1 MGGGGRRA
9 GRGGRRDAAAARTS
23 SESTSASSVFVSS
36 GFASVYDSFSAGK
49 CGRRN
54 LSGLGTDVID
64 EVEVRTS
71 STIFSSA
78 ALRSSLTGS
87 RTRSTRS
94 SISFCSAWSSSESS
108 ATSPERVLIF
118 VSAFVGFLEA
128 SSSFAFFGGEGGM
141 ADADLRNAE
150 RSASAVSASAACGAQ
165 IARRELV
172 VATSRSS
179 SIVAARI
186 VAARSRKFAREPAK
200 SRARMS
206 GHAESSGVAGE
217 EMSARDLRAMER
229 SAAAIE
235 GARLRKKGGGRA
247 AARGAP
253 VVPEASFWAEAL
265 PEDEAAL
272 FGAACELRL
281 GGELLAACAAG
292 EVEEVLELL
301 RQPAAD
307 DREVVEHAGG
317 RAGARRSSRRARG
330 GHVAVLGRLLEFGAT
345 SSSPTSTGGRRCGG
359 RAARTTRARRRC
371 CSTPARSSPPTAPAS
386 RRSARRRA
394 RAATASSRCSS
405 ARVTKA
411 EAAAKASPKASPP
424 PKKSSP
430 LSKSSSSKAKPP
442 LHEVAVEASDE
453 ALEREAAALGHD
465 DTAGALRRFREARGG
480 GGASRPLLG
489 KRCRVVEA
497 LGRPELKDRLGHA
510 FEWDDEASRYRVR
523 LDSRLM
529 YAEVECDDGS
539 PASKNGW
546 AQAEAEEVALRPD
559 QLAAASAA
567 DEAGAA
573 DGGGGAAPAA
583 TAATAAPA
591 RQPPAI
597 DERGR
602 DERGVP
608 IWNRPPAFVLE
619 EQMRDEKVTAAVARV
634 NANGANGH

>member
-1 MGGGGRRA
+1 
-9 GRGGRRDAAAARTS
+9 
-23 SESTSASSVFVSS
+23 
-36 GFASVYDSFSAGK
+36 
-49 CGRRN
+49 
-54 LSGLGTDVID
+54 
-64 EVEVRTS
+64 
-71 STIFSSA
+71 
-78 ALRSSLTGS
+78 
-87 RTRSTRS
+87 
-94 SISFCSAWSSSESS
+94 
-108 ATSPERVLIF
+108 
-118 VSAFVGFLEA
+118 
-128 SSSFAFFGGEGGM
+128 
-141 ADADLRNAE
+141 
-150 RSASAVSASAACGAQ
+150 
-165 IARRELV
+165 
-172 VATSRSS
+172 
-179 SIVAARI
+179 
-186 VAARSRKFAREPAK
+186 
-200 SRARMS
+200 MS

-317 RAGARRSSRRARG
+317 PAGRTPLIAAARG

-345 SSSPTSTGGRRCGG
+345 LELADVDGRTALWWACREDHASAAALLLDAGALVAADG
-359 RAARTTRARRRC
+359 AGLTPLRAAAREGC
-371 CSTPARSSPPTAPAS
+371 DGVVQMLLG
-386 RRSARRRA
+386 
-394 RAATASSRCSS
+394 
-405 ARVTKA
+405 RVEDA
-411 EAAAKASPKASPP
+411 EAAAAKASPKKSSPSP

-442 LHEVAVEASDE
+442 LHEVGVEASDE

-465 DTAGALRRFREARGG
+465 DAAGALRRFREARGG

-573 DGGGGAAPAA
+573 DGGGGGAAPAAPAA
-583 TAATAAPA
+583 TAAPA
-591 RQPPAI
+591 WQPPAI

>member
-1 MGGGGRRA
+1 M
-9 GRGGRRDAAAARTS
+9 
-23 SESTSASSVFVSS
+23 
-36 GFASVYDSFSAGK
+36 
-49 CGRRN
+49 
-54 LSGLGTDVID
+54 
-64 EVEVRTS
+64 
-71 STIFSSA
+71 
-78 ALRSSLTGS
+78 
-87 RTRSTRS
+87 
-94 SISFCSAWSSSESS
+94 
-108 ATSPERVLIF
+108 
-118 VSAFVGFLEA
+118 
-128 SSSFAFFGGEGGM
+128 
-141 ADADLRNAE
+141 
-150 RSASAVSASAACGAQ
+150 
-165 IARRELV
+165 
-172 VATSRSS
+172 
-179 SIVAARI
+179 
-186 VAARSRKFAREPAK
+186 
-200 SRARMS
+200 
-206 GHAESSGVAGE
+206 
-217 EMSARDLRAMER
+217 
-229 SAAAIE
+229 
-235 GARLRKKGGGRA
+235 
-247 AARGAP
+247 
-253 VVPEASFWAEAL
+253 VPEASFWAEAL

-307 DREVVEHAGG
+307 DRELVEHAGG
-317 RAGARRSSRRARG
+317 PGGRTPLIAAARAPRRGARPPPRVWRHAELADVDGRTALWWACREDHASAAALLLDAGALVAADGAGLTPLRAAAREG
-330 GHVAVLGRLLEFGAT
+330 CDGVVQMLLEK
-345 SSSPTSTGGRRCGG
+345 
-359 RAARTTRARRRC
+359 
-371 CSTPARSSPPTAPAS
+371 
-386 RRSARRRA
+386 
-394 RAATASSRCSS
+394 
-405 ARVTKA
+405 VTKA
-411 EAAAKASPKASPP
+411 EAADANASPKKSSPSP

-430 LSKSSSSKAKPP
+430 LSKAAQKAKPP
-442 LHEVAVEASDE
+442 LHDVAVEASDE

-465 DTAGALRRFREARGG
+465 DTAGALRCFREARGG

-573 DGGGGAAPAA
+573 AGGGGAAPAA
-583 TAATAAPA
+583 PTATAAPA
-591 RQPPAI
+591 WQPPAI

-619 EQMRDEKVTAAVARV
+619 EQMRDPTVTAAVARV
-634 NANGANGH
+634 NANGH

>member
-1 MGGGGRRA
+1 M
-9 GRGGRRDAAAARTS
+9 
-23 SESTSASSVFVSS
+23 
-36 GFASVYDSFSAGK
+36 YDSFSAGK

-78 ALRSSLTGS
+78 ALRSSFTGS

-108 ATSPERVLIF
+108 ATSPERVLIL

-150 RSASAVSASAACGAQ
+150 RSASAVSASVAGAQ
-165 IARRELV
+165 IA
-172 VATSRSS
+172 
-179 SIVAARI
+179 I
-186 VAARSRKFAREPAK
+186 
-200 SRARMS
+200 SRARVELNHVDRRPKS
-206 GHAESSGVAGE
+206 
-217 EMSARDLRAMER
+217 LRAAQIR
-229 SAAAIE
+229 CAQRANSPQSQPNRAHACRATPSRRASPARRCRRATCARWSAAAAAIE

-281 GGELLAACAAG
+281 GAELLAACAAG

-317 RAGARRSSRRARG
+317 PGGRTPLIAAARG

-345 SSSPTSTGGRRCGG
+345 LELADVDGRTALWWACREDHASAAALLLDAGALVAADG
-359 RAARTTRARRRC
+359 AGLTPLRAAAREGC
-371 CSTPARSSPPTAPAS
+371 DGVVQMLLE
-386 RRSARRRA
+386 
-394 RAATASSRCSS
+394 
-405 ARVTKA
+405 RVTKAA
-411 EAAAKASPKASPP
+411 EAAAKASPKKSSPSP

-442 LHEVAVEASDE
+442 LHDVAVEASDE

-573 DGGGGAAPAA
+573 DGGGGGAAPAAPAA
-583 TAATAAPA
+583 TAAPA
-591 RQPPAI
+591 WQPPAI

-619 EQMRDEKVTAAVARV
+619 EQMRDPTVTAAVARV